1 MILEM
6 QRQERRGSPAR
17 RLAIGTVSGVL
28 VFATL
33 YGLHL
38 SVAGFVPG

>member
-1 MILEM
+1 V

-17 RLAIGTVSGVL
+17 RFALGTLTGVILA
-28 VFATL
+28 ATL

-38 SVAGFVPG
+38 SVSSFVAG